1 MAIET
6 IGLSTYRWNNNLRS
20 IAILA
25 LYPAILLGMGWL
37 LAYATSALMF
47 HKPYSMTT
55 DIYLQALVPMANS
68 MIAHYWPFIVGF
80 VLMWFVISGLFHTQL
95 MRSLARS
102 HPVTRTEEPEL
113 YALLENLCISRGL
126 PMPEFDIIE
135 THARNA
141 FASGITEKTYRITVT
156 RGLLTSLQKDELEGV
171 LAHELSHIMNRDV
184 RLLVVT
190 VIFAGLFGFL
200 CQLAWTAFRGSLR
213 IRGGRNNGQG
223 QLAIMGISLVFAL
236 ILSLG
241 YFATL
246 WSRFA
251 LSRRREYDADAGA
264 IELTKNPDAMMRA
277 LMRISGREQIP
288 NGRADV
294 MLMCIENQH
303 PFMGMFATHPP
314 IEKRIQAISAVT
326 RTPIPVLPTTIAV
339 PEERVGPVP
348 DPTPVM
354 NTSRRPN
361 PWGRNPWA

>member
-1 MAIET
+1 MAAT
-6 IGLSTYRWNNNLRS
+6 SIGLSTYRWNNNLKS
-20 IAILA
+20 IAILM
-25 LYPAILLGMGWL
+25 LYPVILLAMAWLICGVLGVIIRPLPVNTSKDAWLDLLIAGANQAIL
-37 LAYATSALMF
+37 A
-47 HKPYSMTT
+47 
-55 DIYLQALVPMANS
+55 
-68 MIAHYWPFIVGF
+68 YWPFITGF
-80 VLMWFVISGLFHTQL
+80 VTVWFGAAWVFHTQM

-102 HPVTRTEEPEL
+102 HPVTRAQEPEL
-113 YALLENLCISRGL
+113 YNLLENLCISRGL

-141 FASGITEKTYRITVT
+141 FASGISEKSYRITVT
-156 RGLLTSLQKDELEGV
+156 RGLLTALQKDELEGV

-200 CQLAWTAFRGSLR
+200 CQLAWTVFRGSLR
-213 IRGGRNNGQG
+213 MGSGRDGRAKAAVI
-223 QLAIMGISLVFAL
+223 LISLVLAL
-236 ILSLG
+236 ILSVG

-277 LMRISGREQIP
+277 LLRISGRAQIP

-294 MLMCIENQH
+294 MLMCIENSH

-314 IEKRIQAISAVT
+314 MDERIRAISEMT
-326 RTPIPVLPTTIAV
+326 GTPVPVLETPLPPA
-339 PEERVGPVP
+339 PEDRFGTQTPPV
-348 DPTPVM
+348 T
-354 NTSRRPN
+354 NTGRR
-361 PWGRNPWA
+361 RNPWA

>member
-1 MAIET
+1 MSIGT
-6 IGLSTYRWNNNLRS
+6 IGLATYRWNNNLKS

-25 LYPAILLGMGWL
+25 LYPLILLGIVWL
-37 LAYATSALMF
+37 LAYASGFFMYPR
-47 HKPYSMTT
+47 PYEMEM
-55 DIYLQALVPMANS
+55 DLYLRGLVAVANS
-68 MIAHYWPFIVGF
+68 IIFEYWPFITGF
-80 VLMWFVISGLFHTQL
+80 VVVWFSISGLFHTQM

-102 HPVTRTEEPEL
+102 HPVSRTEEPEL

-141 FASGITEKTYRITVT
+141 FASGMSEKTYRITVT
-156 RGLLTSLQKDELEGV
+156 RGLLTALEKDEIEAV
-171 LAHELSHIMNRDV
+171 LAHELAHIINQDV

-200 CQLAWTAFRGSLR
+200 CQLAWTLFRGSLR
-213 IRGGRNNGQG
+213 FRGGSGRNNGQG
-223 QLAIMGISLVFAL
+223 RLVIILGSLVFAL

-264 IELTKNPDAMMRA
+264 IELTKNPAAMMRA
-277 LMRISGREQIP
+277 LMRISGREHIP

-294 MLMCIENQH
+294 MLMCIENTH
-303 PFMGMFATHPP
+303 PFMGLFATHPP
-314 IEKRIQAISAVT
+314 MDQRIKSISVVT
-326 RTPIPVLPTTIAV
+326 NTPIPDFDPGLPAQ
-339 PEERVGPVP
+339 PSDRLAPQP
-348 DPTPVM
+348 DPAPVM

-361 PWGRNPWA
+361 PWAR

>member
-1 MAIET
+1 MSLGT

-20 IAILA
+20 IVILA
-25 LYPAILLGMGWL
+25 LYPLILIGIIWL
-37 LAYATSALMF
+37 MAYASGFFIYPLPYGM
-47 HKPYSMTT
+47 KPDLYLRSM
-55 DIYLQALVPMANS
+55 IPIANS
-68 MIAHYWPFIVGF
+68 FIFQYWPFITGF
-80 VLMWFVISGLFHTQL
+80 VLMWFAISGIFHTQM

-102 HPVTRTEEPEL
+102 HPVSRTEEPEL

-126 PMPEFDIIE
+126 PMPQFDIIE

-141 FASGITEKTYRITVT
+141 FASGISEKTYRITVT
-156 RGLLTSLQKDELEGV
+156 RGLLTALEKDELEGV
-171 LAHELSHIMNRDV
+171 LAHELTHIINQDV

-200 CQLAWTAFRGSLR
+200 CQLAWTLFRGSLR
-213 IRGGRNNGQG
+213 IRAGGRRSNGQG
-223 QLAIMGISLVFAL
+223 QLAIILASLVFAL
-236 ILSLG
+236 ILSVG

-264 IELTKNPDAMMRA
+264 VELTKNPEAMMRA
-277 LMRISGREQIP
+277 LMRISGREHIP

-294 MLMCIENQH
+294 MLMCIENTK
-303 PFMGMFATHPP
+303 PFMGLFATHPP
-314 IEKRIQAISAVT
+314 IERRIAALSAVT
-326 RTPIPVLPTTIAV
+326 NTPIPAFNPALPAQA
-339 PEERVGPVP
+339 EERLVPHP

-361 PWGRNPWA
+361 PWVR